1 MRART
6 LLAAAAAACGLLTG
20 PAGSASAD
28 QSAQDTINELQ
39 KQGYTVTIDKVGTG
53 PMSKCVVTSV
63 RNPNT
68 VTQWVPYVGP
78 GLGSRGGSFLVPVV
92 TSQSIA
98 VSLDCSQ
105 RCAGWFRRPRAAAQ
119 RQRRKAR

>member
-6 LLAAAAAACGLLTG
+6 FFAAAAAACGLLTG
-20 PAGSASAD
+20 PAGLASAD

-39 KQGYTVTIDKVGTG
+39 KQGYVVTIDKVGTG
-53 PMSKCVVTSV
+53 PMSKCIVTSV

-68 VTQWVPYVGP
+68 VTQWVPWVGP
-78 GLGSRGGSFLVPVV
+78 GLGSRDGSFLVPVV
-92 TSQSIA
+92 TSQSIS

-105 RCAGWFRRPRAAAQ
+105 R
-119 RQRRKAR
+119 

>member
-1 MRART
+1 MRSKAVRA
-6 LLAAAAAACGLLTG
+6 LALAAMALPAM
-20 PAGSASAD
+20 PAGIAWAE

-39 KQGYTVTIDKVGTG
+39 KQGYAVQIDKIGTG

-63 RNPNT
+63 RNPQT

-78 GLGSRGGSFLVPVV
+78 GLGDRGTFLVPVV
-92 TSQSIA
+92 TSQTIS

-105 RCAGWFRRPRAAAQ
+105 R
-119 RQRRKAR
+119 

>member
-6 LLAAAAAACGLLTG
+6 MLAAGAVAGGLLAG
-20 PAGSASAD
+20 PAATAWAD

-39 KQGYTVTIDKVGTG
+39 KQGYTVTLDKMGTG

-68 VTQWVPYVGP
+68 VTQWVPWVGP
-78 GLGSRGGSFLVPVV
+78 GLGTRDGSFLVPVV
-92 TSQSIA
+92 TSQSIS
-98 VSLDCSQ
+98 VSLDCT
-105 RCAGWFRRPRAAAQ
+105 R
-119 RQRRKAR
+119 

>member
-1 MRART
+1 MRTRT
-6 LLAAAAAACGLLTG
+6 LIAAAAAACGLLTG
-20 PAGSASAD
+20 PAGLASAD

-39 KQGYTVTIDKVGTG
+39 KQGYVVTIDKVGTG

-92 TSQSIA
+92 TSQSIS

-105 RCAGWFRRPRAAAQ
+105 R
-119 RQRRKAR
+119 